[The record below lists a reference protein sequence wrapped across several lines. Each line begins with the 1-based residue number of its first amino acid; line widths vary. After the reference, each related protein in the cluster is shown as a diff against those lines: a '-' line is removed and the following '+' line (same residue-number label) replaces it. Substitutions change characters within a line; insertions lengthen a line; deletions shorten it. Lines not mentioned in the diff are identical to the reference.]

1 MPEPLKPN
9 SSELTPIESIKTEA
23 KFDPNAAL
31 DEAGFLEF
39 LSAYDDADTFDMKDL
54 PEIENRYNAFKRMK
68 EISVG
73 YKEIA
78 KSKIQQEWDVK
89 MSDADLR
96 SLDDK
101 LQEMAINRPKE
112 LEKFE
117 ASLKRFKELPDL
129 ILARQRELVS
139 LGDKSQIEENKREL
153 GISKKILTNAEEEF
167 TKSGK
172 FLRFLDIATFDL
184 DLYRH
189 KRKKMRDFVNRF
201 GMKMSSKEIE
211 LKSKKLDSNIADAKD
226 RLGKID
232 STQKALDALVK
243 EFDPLRKNIYGEIGA
258 IQDIA
263 EKIKDKVKKRIDA
276 KINGDDIGKLI
287 ESQGDFVDLQE
298 RGDKSELGIK
308 VFGDENEDL
317 DASEYQSNIDENIEI
332 KAFELIQA
340 KIMNIEVNNRE
351 GVFSKLRKE
360 LAPVLEASTLGS
372 KDAQATKE
380 FVVTT
385 LRSAI
390 EGLGN
395 DPDKKAKVL
404 LLNRLIADYK
414 K

>member
-1 MPEPLKPN
+1 MPEPLKSDP
-9 SSELTPIESIKTEA
+9 SELAPIESVKTEA

-189 KRKKMRDFVNRF
+189 KGKKMRDFVNRF

-211 LKSKKLDSNIADAKD
+211 LKSKELDSNIADAKD

>member
-23 KFDPNAAL
+23 KFDPNVAL

-211 LKSKKLDSNIADAKD
+211 LKSKELDSNIADAKD

>member
-1 MPEPLKPN
+1 MPEPLKSDP
-9 SSELTPIESIKTEA
+9 SELAPIESVKTEA

-211 LKSKKLDSNIADAKD
+211 LKSKELDSNIADAKD